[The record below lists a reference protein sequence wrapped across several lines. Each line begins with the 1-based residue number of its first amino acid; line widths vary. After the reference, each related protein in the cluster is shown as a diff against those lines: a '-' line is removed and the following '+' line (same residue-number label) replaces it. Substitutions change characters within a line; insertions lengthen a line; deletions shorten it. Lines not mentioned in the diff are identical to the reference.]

1 MRPRWH
7 RSCVSTRR
15 ARLSSL
21 ANTLQKLL
29 VNDLTDNVA
38 DHPTEIG
45 LQLAQGLVG
54 ALELVRMGVALLF
67 NERQLAH
74 AGIGLAKL
82 NPGPLG
88 ELDQPLARAVQ
99 EFGVGGKATALGCT
113 VVSTITRAKS
123 LGFIARVLVATIS
136 LSCTRA
142 LSRSSLMRWRQ
153 RVSDERSRGS

>member
-1 MRPRWH
+1 LRPRWH

-54 ALELVRMGVALLF
+54 ALELVRMGVALLCD
-67 NERQLAH
+67 ERQLAH

-82 NPGPLG
+82 DPCPPGKPDHRSRARLRS
-88 ELDQPLARAVQ
+88 LASV
-99 EFGVGGKATALGCT
+99 GKATALGCT

-123 LGFIARVLVATIS
+123 LSFIARVLVATIS

-142 LSRSSLMRWRQ
+142 LRRFLAH
-153 RVSDERSRGS
+153 V